1 MEVLLACTPTAGY
14 LDVMKKAF
22 GGYSSKPPTKPPGS
36 LKEEMVW
43 EDEEGNQEEPE
54 DTNLPSSSIQEFDPE
69 QEAAETKGKGT
80 KRAGGGGKALP
91 AKKPKVEPGEGGN
104 EKYPILSK
112 DIKVFFPTG
121 KGTHLHISVDS
132 SLRKRDSAGSDG
144 KTWRYRCLFKE
155 KGEAAGYNL
164 TEADKECDYCCLQ
177 LGAMSTHLRKVHL
190 GHAIGCR
197 YCDWRSYRG
206 TNWID
211 HMKKFHGSKRE
222 DEWYVS
228 PDKPQPLQFEI
239 TEEVDAEEILQ
250 SMFKTE
256 QK

>member
-22 GGYSSKPPTKPPGS
+22 GSYTPKPPTKPPGS

-69 QEAAETKGKGT
+69 REAAETKGKGT
-80 KRAGGGGKALP
+80 KRAGGGKALP
-91 AKKPKVEPGEGGN
+91 AKKPKTEPGEGGN

-155 KGEAAGYNL
+155 NGEAAGYTL
-164 TEADKECDYCCLQ
+164 TETDKECDYCCLQ

-206 TNWID
+206 TNWVD

-228 PDKPQPLQFEI
+228 TDKPQPLQI
-239 TEEVDAEEILQ
+239 NL
-250 SMFKTE
+250 K
-256 QK
+256 